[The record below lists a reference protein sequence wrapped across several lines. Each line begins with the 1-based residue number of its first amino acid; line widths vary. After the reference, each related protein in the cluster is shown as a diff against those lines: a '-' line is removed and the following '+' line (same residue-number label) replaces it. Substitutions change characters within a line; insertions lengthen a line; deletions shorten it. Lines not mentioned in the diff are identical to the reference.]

1 MNARAPRVHP
11 PVDKELLLLLFDLV
25 DATYFEDDVEAVRAA
40 EDLAI
45 GPVTLLEPLGPAR
58 ALVVPTEAGT
68 VVAVRGS
75 GAANPRELWLNAWI
89 NLVAVPVRPVDL
101 GLKRGLVHGGYFG
114 TAASLFDGVMEAL
127 EGLEDGA
134 PVYLTGFSLGG
145 AVAQCLALAV
155 AHARPELAVRPVTFA
170 SPKLG
175 TARLAEALGDL
186 GLLRVAVRGDVV
198 PALPPWPFRQGGK
211 ELCLLPTRKT
221 SRRTKHDRMLFGLT
235 LLRDVRNR

>member
-11 PVDKELLLLLFDLV
+11 PVDRELLLLLFDLV
-25 DATYFEDDVEAVRAA
+25 DATYIEDDAGAVRAA
-40 EDLAI
+40 EALAT

-58 ALVVPTEAGT
+58 ALVVPTESGT

-127 EGLEDGA
+127 EGLEVGA

-155 AHARPELAVRPVTFA
+155 AHPRSELAVRPVTFA
-170 SPKLG
+170 SPRLG
-175 TARLAEALGDL
+175 TARLADALTRL
-186 GLLRVAVRGDVV
+186 GLLRVEVDGDLI
-198 PALPPWPFRQGGK
+198 PSLPPWPYTHGGDSLEFIFR
-211 ELCLLPTRKT
+211 PPA
-221 SRRTKHDRMLFGLT
+221 SRRREHARGVYRGALDTR
-235 LLRDVRNR
+235 

>member
-25 DATYFEDDVEAVRAA
+25 DATYVEDDAEAVRVA
-40 EDLAI
+40 EALAT

-58 ALVVPTEAGT
+58 ALVAPTEAGT

-75 GAANPRELWLNAWI
+75 GAANPREIWLNAWI

-114 TAASLFDGVMEAL
+114 TAASLFDGVLEAL
-127 EGLEDGA
+127 DRLEFGA

-155 AHARPELAVRPVTFA
+155 AHARPDLVVRPVTFA

-175 TARLAEALGDL
+175 TARIASALRQL
-186 GLLRVAVRGDVV
+186 GLLRVEVEGDLV
-198 PALPPWPFRQGGK
+198 PALPPWPYANGGLPLRIGARTPGLRQREHARGAYRAA
-211 ELCLLPTRKT
+211 LA
-221 SRRTKHDRMLFGLT
+221 DR
-235 LLRDVRNR
+235 